1 MRTNPKTVI
10 HIGRQKSRSSA
21 DYQSATQ
28 PTISRRYV
36 AALIAAASVLTLA
49 TTQTVQAGGISLY
62 EIATPDVGLASA
74 GYAARADDPS
84 TLFKNPAGMSR
95 LDGFQFQ
102 GGVQAL
108 YGSVEFS
115 PNANTSP
122 RLGTG
127 DGGNAVGWL
136 PEASLFVTAPLGEK
150 FRVGLGTFSYFGAAA
165 DYGDTWVGRYYVQKS
180 ALIGASVMPSVSF
193 KATDWLSIGAGL
205 NAMYGYLDT
214 KDAVNNLF
222 GPDGQMTIK
231 DHTWGFGADVGVL
244 IEASEKTRF
253 GVTYLSPVDLNFKAT
268 PTFTGLGP
276 VLGAVLAKPPELNLG
291 AKVPQSVMA
300 SAYHALNEQWAL
312 MADFG
317 WQNWSQFG
325 YVQAGVESIGTT
337 TLNLKFQDTW
347 HGALGAQYR
356 PSQKWTFSGGAAFD
370 SSAVENENRTVTLPM
385 GQTWRFGLGAQYQL
399 SPKIN
404 IGLAE
409 TFMWLGNMSVDKGG
423 TFSLRGRVAGSYND
437 VWSSVT
443 SLNLIWKF

>member
-1 MRTNPKTVI
+1 MKTKESNFAPLLV
-10 HIGRQKSRSSA
+10 
-21 DYQSATQ
+21 T
-28 PTISRRYV
+28 
-36 AALIAAASVLTLA
+36 AAAVAIIANQS
-49 TTQTVQAGGISLY
+49 VQAGGISLY

-95 LDGFQFQ
+95 LDGAQFQ
-102 GGVQAL
+102 VGVQAL
-108 YGSVEFS
+108 YADLSFS

-136 PEASLFVTAPLGEK
+136 PGASLFVTVPLGER
-150 FRVGLGTFSYFGAAA
+150 FRVGLGTFSYFGAAE

-180 ALIGASVMPSVSF
+180 TLVGVSLMPSVSF

-205 NAMYGYLDT
+205 NAMYGYLDS

-222 GPDGQMTIK
+222 GPDGQMTLK
-231 DHTWGFGADVGVL
+231 DHTWGFGADVGAL
-244 IEASEKTRF
+244 IEASDKTRF
-253 GVTYLSPVDLNFKAT
+253 GVTYLSPVDLNFKPT

-276 VLGAVLAKPPELNLG
+276 VLGAVLANPRELNLK
-291 AKVPQSVMA
+291 ATVPQSVMV

-317 WQNWSQFG
+317 WQNWRQFG
-325 YVQAGVESIGTT
+325 YVQAGVESGGTT

-356 PSQKWTFSGGAAFD
+356 LSEKWLFSGGAAFD
-370 SSAVENENRTVTLPM
+370 SSAVTSENRTVTLPM
-385 GQTWRFGLGAQYQL
+385 GQTWRFGLGVQYQV
-399 SPKIN
+399 SQKVN

-409 TFMWLGNMSVDKGG
+409 TFMWLGNMSVDQGSNL
-423 TFSLRGRVAGSYND
+423 SLRGRVSGSFND
-437 VWSSVT
+437 AWSSVT